1 MYLKK
6 VIVAGLCTLTCLL
19 PLNVQAFED
28 TSLNTND
35 YNQTNDNDLF
45 MIYIK
50 GTGSNLSIRSGKA
63 HISCY
68 VDGKIGSLTS
78 ITARLQQKKSGK
90 WVTISTWSSSGKTS
104 STLSR
109 EYRVSKGYSYRILTT
124 IKAGNESRN
133 ITSNVTN
140 Y

>member
-1 MYLKK
+1 
-6 VIVAGLCTLTCLL
+6 
-19 PLNVQAFED
+19 
-28 TSLNTND
+28 
-35 YNQTNDNDLF
+35 
-45 MIYIK
+45 
-50 GTGSNLSIRSGKA
+50 
-63 HISCY
+63 
-68 VDGKIGSLTS
+68 
-78 ITARLQQKKSGK
+78 KKSGK